1 MSVFEREKKFTIIV
15 YSDPSHSWGKVRR
28 EVLKNLKL
36 ERNVSSYSFQR
47 GEYVY
52 LEEDNDLSMLCQA
65 LYDNNTRV
73 VFVEKHTDKPSRV
86 RTYDHYTCA

>member
-1 MSVFEREKKFTIIV
+1 VSIFEREKKFTIIV

-36 ERNVSSYSFQR
+36 ESNVSSYSFQR

-52 LEEDNDLSMLCQA
+52 LEEDNDLPMLCQA

-73 VFVEKHTDKPSRV
+73 VFIEKHTDKPSRV
-86 RTYDHYTCA
+86 RTYASYT

>member
-1 MSVFEREKKFTIIV
+1 MFEREKKFTITV

-28 EVLKNLKL
+28 EVLKNLQL
-36 ERNVSSYSFQR
+36 DRHISSYSFQR

-73 VFVEKHTDKPSRV
+73 VFNEKSTNKPSRV
-86 RTYDHYTCA
+86 RTYDRYTYA